1 MFLTDFQTGNK
12 RGSFLARDDSTLKKL
27 AEMTKGT
34 GASKSGSGPK
44 NSKNFIFAIL
54 SPPKAPEEEDVVATE
69 KKEKRKKNAAKNLIE
84 PLSKKPKMDRSIDEN
99 SSNTIFGAF

>member
-1 MFLTDFQTGNK
+1 
-12 RGSFLARDDSTLKKL
+12 
-27 AEMTKGT
+27 MTKGT

-54 SPPKAPEEEDVVATE
+54 SPPKAPVEEEDTAVVE
-69 KKEKRKKNAAKNLIE
+69 SKEKRKKSAAKNLSE
-84 PLSKKPKMDRSIDEN
+84 PLSKKQKMDRSIDEN